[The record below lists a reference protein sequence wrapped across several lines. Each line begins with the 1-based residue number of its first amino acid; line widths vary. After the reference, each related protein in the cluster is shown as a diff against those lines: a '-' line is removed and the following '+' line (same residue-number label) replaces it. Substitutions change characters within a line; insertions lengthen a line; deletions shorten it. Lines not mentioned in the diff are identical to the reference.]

1 VIEKTIGNAS
11 KFERLRVGGDPAYFI
26 SGAQH
31 GFAYVSTESGDPVFE
46 DQRLA
51 GNTLLVERGDGLLL
65 RIEGRISRDQAV
77 RIAES
82 MR

>member
-1 VIEKTIGNAS
+1 MPTATGN
-11 KFERLRVGGDPAYFI
+11 
-26 SGAQH
+26 
-31 GFAYVSTESGDPVFE
+31 PVFE

-51 GNTLLVERGDGLLL
+51 GNTLLVERADGLLL